1 VLSHLDHNRG
11 RLIAIRATLLGG
23 RHGWILQDRPG
34 DEPCGEVRRQGR
46 TWPPAIAVTQWA
58 EGSDLEDGPAAFES
72 DTEEIKGALGQAEK
86 LVSRDSTLSIVATFE
101 GELRSRKGIKIV
113 RTTEGWYMGNGYAQ
127 GGQYP
132 ALLVLKTVRDVKV
145 VPKQTPIEK

>member
-1 VLSHLDHNRG
+1 M
-11 RLIAIRATLLGG
+11 LLGG
-23 RHGWILQDRPG
+23 NRHGWILQDQPG
-34 DEPCGEVRRQGR
+34 DEPCKEVRRQGR

-58 EGSDLEDGPAAFES
+58 EGSDLEDGPAALES
-72 DTEEIKGALGQAEK
+72 DIEEIKSALDEAEK
-86 LVSRDSTLSIVATFE
+86 LVSRDHTLAIVATFE

-145 VPKQTPIEK
+145 VPKQTFSQR